1 MTNQAPKHH
10 ISYHTSGRQG
20 ASCID
25 QPAVPIKYIGSSF
38 VWCTSGYTMSYTK
51 QAWKIYSSEEGD
63 LWWCE
68 QHEMIILGFQL
79 TN

>member
-51 QAWKIYSSEEGD
+51 QA
-63 LWWCE
+63 
-68 QHEMIILGFQL
+68 
-79 TN
+79 